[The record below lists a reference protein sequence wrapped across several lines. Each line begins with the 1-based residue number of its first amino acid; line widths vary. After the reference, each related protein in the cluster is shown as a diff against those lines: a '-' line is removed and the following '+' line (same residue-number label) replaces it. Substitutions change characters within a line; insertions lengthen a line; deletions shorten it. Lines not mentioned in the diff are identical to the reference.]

1 MTGKATKS
9 TRVWRSHRGPKIY
22 MSDDE
27 YASTKKQAAQ
37 TNLSIN
43 RYICRTALTC
53 SLGGDLLPG
62 FVERVKHGGHKLN
75 KLMDSANRGEDIGS
89 EVLWDTLLGLEHT
102 LELFPKTEWGPVW
115 RPQDEDTGK
124 RKHRGW
130 VRGSLDDLTKI
141 KERAELVG
149 LSQAAFVRGAALQKP
164 LDGRAG
170 SRLLLRLGQWQHS
183 LVQMGKHRLATTE
196 ILDKTMDIGM
206 EITRLKTEFRSLANK
221 TGGRK

>member
-1 MTGKATKS
+1 
-9 TRVWRSHRGPKIY
+9 

-27 YASTKKQAAQ
+27 YASTRKQAAQ
-37 TNLSIN
+37 ANLSIN
-43 RYICRTALTC
+43 RYIRRAALTC
-53 SLGGDLLPG
+53 SLGGARLPG
-62 FVERVKHGGHKLN
+62 FVERVKHGGHRLN

-89 EVLWDTLLGLEHT
+89 EVLWDTLLDLERT
-102 LELFPKTEWGPVW
+102 LELFPKTEWGVVW
-115 RPQDEDTGK
+115 RPQDEDTGE
-124 RKHRGW
+124 RKQRGR

-149 LSQAAFVRGAALQKP
+149 LSQAGFVRGAALQKP

-170 SRLLLRLGQWQHS
+170 AGVLWRLLQWKRS

-206 EITRLKTEFRSLANK
+206 EITRLNCEFCSMTRNTEGPK
-221 TGGRK
+221 